1 MMDDIKEANKIL
13 KRHQKW
19 WRDNDEKSV
28 DNPMIVDKAI
38 DMITEFVDKSLNE
51 DDGWTEK

>member
-1 MMDDIKEANKIL
+1 MDIKEANKIL

-19 WRDNDEKSV
+19 RRGSKEEPV
-28 DNPMIVDKAI
+28 DNPMVVGKAI
-38 DMITEFVDKSLNE
+38 DTIIEFVDKSLNE